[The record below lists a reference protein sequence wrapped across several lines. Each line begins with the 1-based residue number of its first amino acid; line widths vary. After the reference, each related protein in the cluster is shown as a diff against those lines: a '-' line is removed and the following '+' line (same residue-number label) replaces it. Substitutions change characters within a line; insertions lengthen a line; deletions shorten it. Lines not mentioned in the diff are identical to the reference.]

1 MIRLKKSLGQ
11 HFLHDTNML
20 AKEARLLEPQGK
32 TVLEIGPGDGRLTEQ
47 LLLAG
52 ASRIIAVEKDSYL
65 VRILEDKFRNRPVH
79 VLHADFLEISP
90 ARLGKIDKIAGNIPY
105 YISSPIIF
113 KLKEFDFENALLMVQ
128 EEFARKM
135 VAQPGTSAY
144 GRLSVTSQLFYYVK
158 YVQKVRRSLFFPAP
172 KVDSAIILLEKKQ
185 VRGTE
190 ALEGTIR
197 SIFQH
202 KNRTV
207 RNALL
212 SSGFENEGLEI
223 LGDALKKR
231 PRELTLDE
239 IKQIS
244 ETIAG
249 KTQLSQVKLKDKNK
263 N

>member
-1 MIRLKKSLGQ
+1 MIHLKKSLGQ
-11 HFLHDTNML
+11 HFLRDTNML
-20 AKEARLLEPQGK
+20 AKEARLLGPQGK

-47 LLLAG
+47 LLTAG
-52 ASRIIAVEKDSYL
+52 AKQVIAVEKDFSL
-65 VRILEDKFRNRPVH
+65 VKVLEGKFKGRPVH
-79 VLHADFLEISP
+79 IIHADFLEISP
-90 ARLGKIDKIAGNIPY
+90 AKLGKIHKIIGNIPY
-105 YISSPIIF
+105 YISSPILF
-113 KLKEFDFENALLMVQ
+113 KLREFEFENALLMVQ

-135 VAQPGTSAY
+135 VAQPGTSGY
-144 GRLSVTSQLFYYVK
+144 GRLSVTSQLFYSVK

-185 VRGTE
+185 VQGTE

-212 SSGFENEGLEI
+212 SSGFEKEGLEI

-244 ETIAG
+244 EKIAG
-249 KTQLSQVKLKDKNK
+249 KIPVKPG
-263 N
+263 